1 MSKGFSITESL
12 TACTATPGD
21 TSISIAG
28 VAARRIEVTGFIV
41 GALGTMADAMV
52 QWQLRRFD
60 TADGTGT
67 TLSVEAPADPVD
79 VSLVVVKGNHSAE
92 PTYGSL
98 AIPVNLP
105 CHLRSYGTWTART
118 GYGQIIP
125 AVATEGFGLV
135 GFEASYVGLLGTT
148 LFWTE

>member
-1 MSKGFSITESL
+1 MAKGFSVQESA

-21 TSISIAG
+21 TSISLAG
-28 VAARRIEVTGFIV
+28 VAARRIKVVGFIA
-41 GALGTMADAMV
+41 GHLGTMTDETI

-79 VSLVVVKGNHSAE
+79 VSLVVAKGDHSVE

-98 AIPVNLP
+98 PIPVNFP
-105 CHLRSYGTWTART
+105 VHLRGTAIWNARP
-118 GYGQIIP
+118 GYEQIIP
-125 AVATEGFGLV
+125 AVVTEGFGLV
-135 GFEASYVGLLGTT
+135 AFAAAYTGLLGTT
-148 LFWTE
+148 LFFTE

>member
-1 MSKGFSITESL
+1 MAKGFSITESL

-28 VAARRIEVTGFIV
+28 VAARRIEVTGFI
-41 GALGTMADAMV
+41 AAILGTTADSMA

-67 TLSVEAPADPVD
+67 TLSVEAAADPVD
-79 VSLVVVKGNHSAE
+79 ASLVVCKGNHTAE

-98 AIPVNLP
+98 MIPVNYP
-105 CHLRSYGTWTART
+105 CHLRNTAIWRAEASFP
-118 GYGQIIP
+118 QIIP

-135 GFEASYVGLLGTT
+135 GFDAAYVGLLGTT
-148 LFWTE
+148 LFWKE